1 MSGGDVDVRS
11 AFDAAKKF
19 AQDHVVE
26 CSAELLKLSDG
37 ENLTVDG
44 YMSQLRQLCRPFAE
58 YNAFMVAQ
66 SLIHREAL
74 RLVVNTFGGTDAP
87 Q

>member
-1 MSGGDVDVRS
+1 MSVDEVDVRA

-19 AQDHVVE
+19 AQDHVVA

-37 ENLTVDG
+37 ENLSVDG
-44 YMSQLRQLCRPFAE
+44 HMSQLRQLCRPFAE

-66 SLIHREAL
+66 SLVHREAL
-74 RLVVNTFGGTDAP
+74 RLVVDTFGAA
-87 Q
+87 